1 MPPIRPPNGTALFRT
16 STFRIAVLY
25 LVLFAVSALALL
37 GFVYATT
44 AGFMSRQT
52 DETIQAEITGL
63 AEQYR
68 RWGLVGLTR
77 VVIERS
83 RNQRHSLYLLA
94 EQSGNPLA
102 GNLDAWPD
110 VTPNEEGWVNFTYER
125 PMGGETE
132 DRAARARTFR
142 LRGGLQ
148 LLVGRD
154 VAERHE
160 LDSLL
165 RASLAW
171 AGGITIC
178 LGLLGGIL
186 MSRNAL
192 RRIEAINRASRDIMA
207 GDLSRRVPLSGSGD
221 ELDRLAENLNAMLAQ
236 IEELMTAMRE
246 VTDNIAH
253 DLRSPLSRLRSRL
266 EVTLME
272 PPSVEAY
279 GDALR
284 STIEDAEQLL
294 ATFNA
299 LLDIARAEAGA
310 ERQAMTRLDLAL
322 LVHDVADLYG
332 PVAEDD
338 GKRLV
343 VAADG
348 PVEVRGNR
356 HLLSQALANL
366 IDNAVKYSPTG
377 GIVSIAVHATDG
389 GAELIVTDTG
399 PGIPAAERER
409 VFDRFVR
416 LEASRHTPGSG
427 LGLSLVRAVVRL
439 HRATMT
445 LEDAAPGLR
454 VRVVFPDEG

>member
-1 MPPIRPPNGTALFRT
+1 MRPIRPNSATALVRT

-25 LVLFAVSALALL
+25 LALFASSAVALL
-37 GFVYATT
+37 GFVYAST
-44 AGFMSRQT
+44 AGFMAQQT

-77 VVIERS
+77 LVIERS

-94 EQSGNPLA
+94 DASGAPLA
-102 GNLDAWPD
+102 GNLDAWPSAA
-110 VTPNEEGWVNFTYER
+110 PNEEGWIAFTYER
-125 PMGGETE
+125 PMGGESE
-132 DRAARARTFR
+132 HRAARARTFL
-142 LRGGLQ
+142 LRGGIQ

-154 VAERHE
+154 VTERHE
-160 LDSLL
+160 LGSLL
-165 RASLAW
+165 RSSLAW
-171 AGGITIC
+171 AGAITIG

-221 ELDRLAENLNAMLAQ
+221 ELDQLAENLNAMLAQ

-253 DLRSPLSRLRSRL
+253 DLRTPLSRLRSRL
-266 EVTLME
+266 EVTLMQ
-272 PPSVEAY
+272 PPAIDTY

-284 STIEDAEQLL
+284 ATIEEAEHLL

-310 ERQAMTRLDLAL
+310 DREGMTRLDLAM

-332 PVAEDD
+332 PVAEDED
-338 GKRLV
+338 KRLEV
-343 VAADG
+343 SAEV

-356 HLLSQALANL
+356 HLLSQAVANL
-366 IDNAVKYSPTG
+366 LDNAVKYSPAG
-377 GIVSIAVHATDG
+377 GAVLIEVHA
-389 GAELIVTDTG
+389 GAEGPELVVSDGG
-399 PGIPAAERER
+399 PGIPQADRER
-409 VFDRFVR
+409 VLDRFVR

-427 LGLSLVRAVVRL
+427 LGLSLVRAVARL
-439 HRATMT
+439 HRATLL

-454 VRVVFPDEG
+454 VRMRFPADD